1 MRMKIVI
8 NLIFAFI
15 VCTSADIIAQSN
27 ECKSDQSQ
35 CENSAEFAAAV
46 EQSEL
51 SKRVENRVKDLEL
64 LLGRKLS
71 EEEKVAIEADERN
84 KLANEEIIKRL
95 DKINAVTV
103 SVSLG
108 PRVAKN
114 DQFEYHIAS
123 DTTLQRDKLPN
134 SSFIISTQLNIFP
147 FANNERLKN
156 RVEWLKAVG
165 GNEPTMV
172 NRAARL
178 WANLRRNTG
187 MIVNLN
193 LIELS
198 GDNQTT
204 SFNKGIDGGIG
215 IGYRLSDQIFI
226 GYSWE
231 WFTQRNLRGFYQ
243 DQVGNTLSNNGS
255 VLTSLDQT
263 NDELFFDNRVTGRAF
278 KIAIK
283 F

>member
-1 MRMKIVI
+1 MIKKILQVH
-8 NLIFAFI
+8 LILILTA
-15 VCTSADIIAQSN
+15 SAELFGQSA
-27 ECKSDQSQ
+27 ECKINQAD
-35 CENSAEFAAAV
+35 CENSAEYAKAV
-46 EQSEL
+46 KQSEL
-51 SKRVENRVKDLEL
+51 LTKVENRIAELEL
-64 LLGRKLS
+64 LLNRALS
-71 EEEKVAIEADERN
+71 EDEKIAIANDERN
-84 KLANEEIIKRL
+84 KIANEEIIKRL
-95 DKINAVTV
+95 DKIEAVTV

-108 PRVAKN
+108 PRISNK
-114 DQFEYHIAS
+114 DQYAYHIAS
-123 DTTLQRDKLPN
+123 DTTLRRDKLPN
-134 SSFIISTQLNIFP
+134 SSFVISTQLNIFP
-147 FANNERLKN
+147 FANNELLKN
-156 RVEWLKAVG
+156 RVEWLKVSG
-165 GNEPTMV
+165 DNSPNLK

-198 GDNQTT
+198 GDTQTV

-243 DQVGNTLSNNGS
+243 EQVNSEISYNGNT
-255 VLTSLDQT
+255 LTSLDET